1 MSARSRLVSCPARIH
16 LPARSGLVNKVE
28 FLKVGKT
35 KEIVR
40 SVIITLH
47 FPYNSKKNLF
57 ISIRVSEAGCTH
69 VLNVARL
76 HWSKSMH

>member
-1 MSARSRLVSCPARIH
+1 MSARSRLVSCPARVH

-28 FLKVGKT
+28 FLKVVKT

-40 SVIITLH
+40 SAIITLH
-47 FPYNSKKNLF
+47 FPYNSKKICSSRFEYLKQA
-57 ISIRVSEAGCTH
+57 VH